1 MPHPMPPMP
10 MPAPRSAHSPL
21 ARRADPH
28 VRAGHWRLALA
39 LVVGPWL
46 AACDGSQGAGP
57 APEELDSLTLTA
69 RGLELPAATAR
80 GEAAV
85 DRLVAA
91 LTPLD
96 PTLTSDHHD
105 RWLHAG
111 RALREELRAG
121 DPEIGVAALRR
132 LRDADVRN
140 PLVRRGLLEVGA
152 HTAPDIA
159 RPILIRLID
168 EYGHD
173 YAVRTFAVEFL
184 AETSP
189 AAALELLEPYLKK
202 RGKPNK
208 TMPPDEFLVRGYATA
223 ARKTGVDPTLIL
235 SDVATNLWMEDAARH
250 FAVQELGT
258 YPGPYARSVLEAI
271 LIESTGNAYVRRKAA
286 QALRDSAPAES
297 ACEVFRRVAEREAD
311 GNMLAFL
318 LDMLRENCE

>member
-1 MPHPMPPMP
+1 MT
-10 MPAPRSAHSPL
+10 
-21 ARRADPH
+21 
-28 VRAGHWRLALA
+28 
-39 LVVGPWL
+39 LVAAAWL
-46 AACDGSQGAGP
+46 GACDGAPDAGSDSR
-57 APEELDSLTLTA
+57 AMDSLTLTA
-69 RGLELPAATAR
+69 RGQELPATSAR
-80 GEAAV
+80 GEAAI

-96 PTLTSDHHD
+96 PNLTSDHHD
-105 RWLHAG
+105 RWLQAG
-111 RALREELRAG
+111 RALREELRNAG
-121 DPEIGVAALRR
+121 PEVGTAALHR
-132 LRDADVRN
+132 LRDSKIRD

-152 HTAPDIA
+152 HAAPEVA
-159 RPILIRLID
+159 RPILVRLID

-173 YAVRTFAVEFL
+173 FAVRTFAVEFL

-189 AAALELLEPYLKK
+189 QTALELFEPYIKK

-223 ARKTGVDPTLIL
+223 ARMLGADPTLIL

-250 FAVQELGT
+250 FAVQELAR

-271 LIESTGNAYVRRKAA
+271 LIESTGNAYIRRKAA
-286 QALRDSAPAES
+286 QALRDSVPAEA
-297 ACEVFRRVAEREAD
+297 ACEVFRRVADREAD

>member
-1 MPHPMPPMP
+1 M
-10 MPAPRSAHSPL
+10 
-21 ARRADPH
+21 
-28 VRAGHWRLALA
+28 LALT
-39 LVVGPWL
+39 LVAAAGL
-46 AACDGSQGAGP
+46 AACDGAPGADS
-57 APEELDSLTLTA
+57 ESRQIDSLTLTA
-69 RGLELPAATAR
+69 RGLELPASTAR
-80 GEAAV
+80 GEESI

-91 LTPLD
+91 LTPID
-96 PTLTSDHHD
+96 PNLTSDHHD

-111 RALREELRAG
+111 RALREELRGAA
-121 DPEIGVAALRR
+121 PEVGVAALRR
-132 LRDADVRN
+132 LRDSNVRD

-152 HTAPDIA
+152 YAAPDVA

-173 YAVRTFAVEFL
+173 FAVRTFAVEFL
-184 AETSP
+184 SETSP
-189 AAALELLEPYLKK
+189 EAALELLEPYLRK

-223 ARKTGVDPTLIL
+223 ARKTGLDPTLIL

-250 FAVQELGT
+250 FAVQELGN
-258 YPGPYARSVLEAI
+258 YPGPYARSVLEA
-271 LIESTGNAYVRRKAA
+271 LLVESTGNAYIRRKAA

-297 ACEVFRRVAEREAD
+297 ACEVFRRVADREAD